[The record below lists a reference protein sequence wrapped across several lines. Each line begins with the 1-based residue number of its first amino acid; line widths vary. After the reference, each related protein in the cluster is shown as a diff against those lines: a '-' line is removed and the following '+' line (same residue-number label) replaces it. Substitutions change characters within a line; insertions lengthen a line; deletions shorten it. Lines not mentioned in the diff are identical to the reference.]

1 MGSLHNVQHLKQL
14 LHVFFRI
21 RWYNYNKLNCSNINL
36 QMISSYNRILD
47 VFIEGLRTYPFNF
60 SILLSSFL
68 TYSCSSNMIA
78 SSVDNSFWRSIFD
91 VKYPSFVSKIFGAEP
106 TSSTIDEEDE
116 GYCIKLSR
124 HTIPEY
130 IAIFIFDIW
139 LSLFCRIWVFRFF
152 LSCLKTSARL
162 TSLIYLTMVLDY
174 VTYIGSTLKELLKL
188 KVVYPITANYD
199 CCSKLILLNYYDT

>member
-1 MGSLHNVQHLKQL
+1 
-14 LHVFFRI
+14 
-21 RWYNYNKLNCSNINL
+21 
-36 QMISSYNRILD
+36 MIFD
-47 VFIEGLRTYPFNF
+47 VFIEVLRTYPFNF

-91 VKYPSFVSKIFGAEP
+91 VKYPSFVSNMFGAEP
-106 TSSTIDEEDE
+106 TSSTIEEEDE

-139 LSLFCRIWVFRFF
+139 LSLFCRIWVFRVF
-152 LSCLKTSARL
+152 LSCLKTSAPLR
-162 TSLIYLTMVLDY
+162 SLVYLTMVLDY
-174 VTYIGSTLKELLKL
+174 VTYIRSTLKELLKL
-188 KVVYPITANYD
+188 KVVYPITV
-199 CCSKLILLNYYDT
+199 LRLL